1 MQRYAAARLAAGYS
15 NLIHTGG
22 VPEDSNLP
30 KIPYCRN
37 FDLKRVWSLH
47 LCQIGFPSIVTITD
61 SPVLMLI
68 AMGHSM
74 ERSVGS

>member
-1 MQRYAAARLAAGYS
+1 MNSYQMVLHRPVETARLCGKFDLLKAVVS
-15 NLIHTGG
+15 EN
-22 VPEDSNLP
+22 
-30 KIPYCRN
+30 PYCRN

-47 LCQIGFPSIVTITD
+47 LYQIGFPSIVTITD